1 MVRTGSDAPAFDR
14 DHSPVLMTENE
25 LSSAQLFKLWNEAL
39 ANRIENA
46 HFSNAK
52 ARKLR
57 V

>member
-14 DHSPVLMTENE
+14 DHSPVLMTEND